1 MFIIIRIL
9 SMLANKSLK
18 MRDLEDYTGFFLK
31 KNSKAYGATLCSF
44 GPFSALYFLTYEK
57 LKGII

>member
-1 MFIIIRIL
+1 
-9 SMLANKSLK
+9 MLANKSLK